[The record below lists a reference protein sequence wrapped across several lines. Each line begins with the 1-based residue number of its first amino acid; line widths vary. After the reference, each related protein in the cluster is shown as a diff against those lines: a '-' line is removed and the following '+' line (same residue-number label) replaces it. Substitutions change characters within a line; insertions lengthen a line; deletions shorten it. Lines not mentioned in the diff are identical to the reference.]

1 MFEKKSIIF
10 NENMGVCRVDDIT
23 GLSVQKLA
31 PVSYYVLRSIYLKE
45 KVAYIPVEHHTV
57 QLRELITKEE
67 AEEKIKAWKQQGVW
81 LLQTDEDEQ
90 EGEQKQAVKEED
102 TISWR
107 IQYEMA
113 DMLPQDQCR
122 LLYEQ
127 GEADYVVKQELKK
140 QVK

>member
-23 GLSVQKLA
+23 GLSVQKLN

-45 KVAYIPVEHHTV
+45 KVAYIPVENHTV

-67 AEEKIKAWKQQGVW
+67 AEQKIAAWKQQGVW
-81 LLQTDEDEQ
+81 LLQSDEDE
-90 EGEQKQAVKEED
+90 EESDGKQSVKEQD

-127 GEADYVVKQELKK
+127 GEADYVVKQEEK
-140 QVK
+140 